1 MVIEGDNKIILTR
14 RNVNKNGD
22 TAYSREGVRS
32 TVYANKGMF
41 VGDAPET
48 ITLESTGHIFT
59 PVKPGIDPEVVKA
72 QAVKAQVRAAKAQER
87 AARAAELAKKAATNA
102 TKASAVAAEL

>member
-1 MVIEGDNKIILTR
+1 MVIEGDCKVVLTLR
-14 RNVNKNGD
+14 SVNKFGEA
-22 TAYSREGVRS
+22 AYSREGVRS
-32 TVYANKGMF
+32 TVYASKGMF

-48 ITLESTGHIFT
+48 ITLESTGDIFT
-59 PVKPGIDPEVVKA
+59 PVKPAIDPGVVKA
-72 QAVKAQVRAAKAQER
+72 QAAKAQVRAAKAQER

>member
-1 MVIEGDNKIILTR
+1 MVIEGEYKIVLTR
-14 RNVNKNGD
+14 RTVNKNGD
-22 TAYSREGVRS
+22 IAYSREGVRS

-48 ITLESTGHIFT
+48 ITLESTGAIFT
-59 PVKPGIDPEVVKA
+59 PIKPAVDPEEVKA
-72 QAVKAQVRAAKAQER
+72 RAAKAQVRAAKAKER
-87 AARAAELAKKAATNA
+87 AAKAAELAEKANANA